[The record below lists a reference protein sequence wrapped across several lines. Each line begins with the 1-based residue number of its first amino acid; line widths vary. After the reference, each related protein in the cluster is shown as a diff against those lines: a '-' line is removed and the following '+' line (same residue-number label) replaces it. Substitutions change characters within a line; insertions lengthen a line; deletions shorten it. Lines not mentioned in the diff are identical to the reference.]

1 MESARE
7 EILKEVKRCRT
18 VSVVGLS
25 KNVGKTTTVN
35 FLLRRLPKA
44 CVTTIGRDGEDRD
57 TVFNVTKPRISL
69 PKGAFAIVPTIAL
82 PEEVGICET
91 FETPSGKVA
100 LVKAKVDTEVQ
111 TIRMGSYEKT
121 LQISRKLTKY
131 CDQVIIDGAL
141 ERIGIVPY
149 VDGTILVTGAE
160 VGRTAEEIVE
170 KTTKIVK
177 RIQTPVVEEKI
188 SLKLKGLLNRVVSG
202 KGKKIFVLDV
212 DGVAGY
218 KDEIVNFCKDA
229 DFVYLPGAVTD
240 EITSRLKC
248 EIVVPSSENIL
259 SERGNFKVLTQTHLL
274 GIGVNH
280 TSVKGVEVD
289 PEELIFKLRRRLNG
303 IIVFDVLYEEV
314 SIWNSL

>member
-7 EILKEVKRCRT
+7 KVLKEVKKYRM

-25 KNVGKTTTVN
+25 KNVGKTTIVN

-44 CVTTIGRDGEDRD
+44 CVMTIGRDGEDRD
-57 TVFNVTKPRISL
+57 TVFNVVKPRVLL
-69 PKGAFAIVPTIAL
+69 PKGTFAIVPKMVF
-82 PEEVGICET
+82 PEEVRICET
-91 FETPSGKVA
+91 FETPSGKVV
-100 LVKAKVDTEVQ
+100 LVKAEVDTEVQ
-111 TIRMGSYEKT
+111 TIRVGSYEET
-121 LQISRKLTKY
+121 LQVSRKLTKY
-131 CDQVIIDGAL
+131 CDQIIIDGAL

-170 KTTKIVK
+170 KTMKIVK
-177 RIQTPVVEEKI
+177 RIQTPMVEEKV
-188 SLKLKGLLNRVVSG
+188 SLKLKGLLNKVVSG
-202 KGKKIFVLDV
+202 KDRKVSMLGVG
-212 DGVAGY
+212 GVAGY
-218 KDEIVNFCKDA
+218 EDEIVNFCKDA

-240 EITSRLKC
+240 EIVSRLKC
-248 EIVVPSSENIL
+248 EIIVPSSENIL
-259 SERGNFKVLTQTHLL
+259 SDGGNFKVLTSTHLL
-274 GIGVNH
+274 GVGVNH
-280 TSVKGVEVD
+280 TSVKGAEVD